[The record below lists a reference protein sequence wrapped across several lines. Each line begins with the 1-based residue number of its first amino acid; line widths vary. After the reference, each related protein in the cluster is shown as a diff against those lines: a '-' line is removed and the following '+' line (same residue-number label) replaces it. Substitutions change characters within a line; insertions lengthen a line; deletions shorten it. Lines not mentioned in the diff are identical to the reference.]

1 MLCGC
6 RAFGFGRR
14 HDRFDLLPVP
24 TRGFTPR
31 GHRQV
36 QLQLVWRSRSDHETS
51 DLLALSF
58 NPSSGTVRAFSR
70 RADLLRPL
78 LTSASRSERLAASSV
93 PKDTMQISRSKSD
106 SLHRTPAGFTVLA
119 IDGDGLRECLPARP
133 TSAASYPISVR
144 RVATLL
150 HASFRRTLAVPPLRF
165 ASASPPSGYTGDFHP
180 QAVGHVRHTGQALRW
195 PRKTRPALTAPARG
209 GSKMGGRDER
219 TPEARSNKKRTC
231 RRLPRALLVRGAKLV
246 AV

>member
-14 HDRFDLLPVP
+14 HDRFDLLCVP

-31 GHRQV
+31 RHRQV
-36 QLQLVWRSRSDHETS
+36 QLKLVWRSRCGHETS
-51 DLLALSF
+51 GLLALSF

-70 RADLLRPL
+70 RADLIRPL

-106 SLHRTPAGFTVLA
+106 SLHRTPAGFTTLA

-150 HASFRRTLAVPPLRF
+150 HASFRPSLAVPPLRF

-180 QAVGHVRHTGQALRW
+180 QAVGHVRHTGWRCAPPPPAADGLDPIRSPVCWTLQALGRM
-195 PRKTRPALTAPARG
+195 PSAVGAALVNPPGSDWHPISRRG
-209 GSKMGGRDER
+209 
-219 TPEARSNKKRTC
+219 RS
-231 RRLPRALLVRGAKLV
+231 
-246 AV
+246 